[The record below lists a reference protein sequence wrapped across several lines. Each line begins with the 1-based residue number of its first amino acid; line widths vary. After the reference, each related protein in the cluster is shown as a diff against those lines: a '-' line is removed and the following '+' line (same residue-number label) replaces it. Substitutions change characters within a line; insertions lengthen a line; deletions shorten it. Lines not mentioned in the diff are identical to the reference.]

1 MFGRMKKNVDSKRR
15 HQKYRP
21 LSHTAD
27 LGLRIWG
34 ATLEDLYANAG
45 EALTATITDRRQLK
59 AREQRKITVE
69 APDREAL
76 LVALLNH
83 LLYLYDIDGFLGR
96 EFAVRDL
103 SPERLTATARGEIFD
118 PERHV
123 GKTAVKAA
131 TYHQLEITRTE
142 DGWQATVILDL

>member
-1 MFGRMKKNVDSKRR
+1 MKRDLDPKPE
-15 HQKYRP
+15 HQKYRT

-34 ATLEDLYANAG
+34 ATLADLYANAG
-45 EALTATITDRRQLK
+45 AALTATITDRRGLRLK
-59 AREQRKITVE
+59 ESKEITVE

-76 LVALLNH
+76 LVAWLNH

-96 EFAVRDL
+96 EFAVREL
-103 SPERLTATARGEIFD
+103 SPERLTATARGDIFD

-131 TYHQLEITRTE
+131 TYHQLEITRTR
-142 DGWQATVILDL
+142 DGWQATVIFDL